1 MDFTTLMQQ
10 AQKLVN
16 ETQNNDDL
24 PRVERSMP
32 QILKAINE
40 LHSRVTSSSSAQDVQ
55 AYILLGSKGID
66 VPKIS
71 KNLETL
77 SARKTFETLDPVY
90 DTDIHSFLKNEKE
103 NAILSIIQDVNKSSF
118 ENAQAQKWDHIQ
130 NEWKLEKVKLMN
142 ALVGPSQNW
151 IDFRKMPE
159 QTILNEASQGTMK
172 SSLNSIQMAYA
183 REVSEYNR
191 YDKALRPSLVE
202 KFTSVAQ
209 SFNDKKIVDMWEII
223 KFMSNVRPI
232 PKNQDP
238 AKQRFQAEF
247 VDQAK
252 KYLEKHFKV
261 FMQTVISEHL
271 KEAQRGGEASNYKLI
286 EAFVNLKFRN
296 PNELIGLQDRRDNFW
311 PWPMVYYSM
320 RCGDNKSALKCLETF
335 VSDQKEL
342 ITAFEEI
349 LKNPDGKISAK
360 IKSQIKMQ
368 YKQHKIRM
376 SDPYKRTVYAIL
388 GSCNEQSELT
398 SSFEDYLW
406 MQLYLISNVSTDSSD
421 KLTLPALQRM
431 ILEQYG
437 EKYFKADEQPQRYF
451 EVLALTGQFEAAIEF
466 LSRFDRYRTHAV
478 HFALALNELHLI
490 VGPRNIQEPLISV
503 DIEDPKPLRRL
514 NLARLVMLY
523 VEKFEISDPAEALQY
538 YYFLRHLT
546 DPDGKNL
553 FLSCVTDLVVENLNY
568 ELVFGKMQPS
578 GIRSR
583 GLIDEF
589 DNTINVSAA
598 CNSIADE
605 FVKKGLFEDA
615 IKMYDIADN
624 HEQTIRYIITLLSQV
639 VHQQTKPGS
648 VKERLQQITMEV
660 NERYRSKEISCDPQ
674 VLKTFNILRNLMD
687 FFQCYHD
694 NKHEDALEILAQT
707 KLVPLSMNDLDV
719 CVQNF
724 KKTGGEVC
732 KILPDLLLSTMEII
746 YKKYTMLKK
755 DVNKFNESVSDDK
768 LKFLREQAK
777 AITVMAATVPYRM
790 PGDTNARLIQTEI
803 LMH

>member
-16 ETQNNDDL
+16 DTQNTDDL

-32 QILKAINE
+32 QILKATNE
-40 LHSRVTSSSSAQDVQ
+40 LHSRVTSSSSAQDIQ
-55 AYILLGSKGID
+55 AYVLLGSKGID
-66 VPKIS
+66 LPKIS

-103 NAILSIIQDVNKSSF
+103 NAILSIIQDVNKSSI
-118 ENAQAQKWDHIQ
+118 ENSQAQKWDHIM
-130 NEWKLEKVKLMN
+130 NEWNMEKVKLMN

-151 IDFRKMPE
+151 IDFRKLPE
-159 QTILNEASQGTMK
+159 QTILNETSGIK

-183 REVSEYNR
+183 KEVTEYNR
-191 YDKALRPSLVE
+191 FDRAMRSSLVE
-202 KFTSVAQ
+202 KFTNVAQ
-209 SFNDKKIVDMWEII
+209 SFNDKKTLEMWEII

-238 AKQRFQAEF
+238 AKHRFNSEF

-252 KYLEKHFKV
+252 KYLEKHFRV

-271 KEAQRGGEASNYKLI
+271 KETQRGGDPSNYKLI
-286 EAFVNLKFRN
+286 EAFVNLKLRN
-296 PNELIGLQDRRDNFW
+296 PNELIGLQDRRDNFF
-311 PWPMVYYSM
+311 PWPNVFYSM
-320 RCGDNKSALKCLETF
+320 RCGDNKSALKCLENNLQ
-335 VSDQKEL
+335 DQKDI
-342 ITAFEEI
+342 ITAIEEL
-349 LKNPDGKISAK
+349 LKSADGKISVK

-376 SDPYKRTVYAIL
+376 SDPYKRAVYAIL
-388 GSCNEQSELT
+388 GSCSEQSELN

-406 MQLYLISNVSTDSSD
+406 MQLYLISNVSTDSND
-421 KLTLPALQRM
+421 KLTLPALQRT

-451 EVLALTGQFEAAIEF
+451 EVLALTGQFEAGIEF
-466 LSRFDRYRTHAV
+466 LSRFERYRTHAV

-490 VGPRNIQEPLISV
+490 TTPRNIQEPLIIV

-514 NLARLVMLY
+514 NIARLIMLY
-523 VEKFEISDPAEALQY
+523 VEKFEISDPGEALQY

-546 DPDGKNL
+546 DSNGKNL

-568 ELVFGKMQPS
+568 ELIFGKMQPS

-583 GLIDEF
+583 AFIDQF
-589 DNTINVSAA
+589 DNVINIQSA
-598 CNSIADE
+598 CNGIADE

-615 IKMYDIADN
+615 IKMYDLAEN
-624 HEQTIRYIITLLSQV
+624 PEQTLRYIITLLSQV

-648 VKERLQQITMEV
+648 MKERLQTISLEIS
-660 NERYRSKEISCDPQ
+660 ERYRSKEITCDPQ
-674 VLKTFNILRNLMD
+674 IMKTFNTLKILMQ
-687 FFQCYHD
+687 FFQHYHD
-694 NKHEDALEILAQT
+694 NKHEEALEILAQT
-707 KLVPLSMNDLDV
+707 KLVPLHMKDVDV

-732 KILPDLLLSTMEII
+732 KILPDILLSTMDII
-746 YKKYTMLKK
+746 YKKYTTIK
-755 DVNKFNESVSDDK
+755 NKEISRFNEGNSDDK

-777 AITVMAATVPYRM
+777 GITVMAASIYFRM
-790 PGDTNARLIQTEI
+790 PSDTNSRLIQTEI